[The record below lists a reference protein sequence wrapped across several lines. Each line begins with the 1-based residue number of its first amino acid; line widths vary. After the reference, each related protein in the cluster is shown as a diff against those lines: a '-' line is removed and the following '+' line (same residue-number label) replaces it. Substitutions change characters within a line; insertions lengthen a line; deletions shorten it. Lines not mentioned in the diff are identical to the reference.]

1 MIEKMQPPHIMITA
15 SIIIIYNYLF
25 CSSNSFFNLSIS
37 ASFSSKR
44 ALFSS
49 LPYFNFCLHLPVHQ
63 SHPSSC
69 QPSALPYSCLIS
81 STLQKN
87 ILSTSFGLSKYSL
100 ISRRTDSKSGNISI
114 NCSISS
120 GVSATNSDRYFKRS
134 SFIFSVTCFSLYCVL
149 S

>member
-1 MIEKMQPPHIMITA
+1 MSDFLKPTKSPNFICFVCLFHPTYLFSPPKSPLNDQKMQPPHIMITA

-49 LPYFNFCLHLPVHQ
+49 NCESFSSNCALFSSA

-81 STLQKN
+81 STLQK
-87 ILSTSFGLSKYSL
+87 TY
-100 ISRRTDSKSGNISI
+100 
-114 NCSISS
+114 
-120 GVSATNSDRYFKRS
+120 
-134 SFIFSVTCFSLYCVL
+134 
-149 S
+149 